1 MDIVDVDMHYK
12 PKRNNSSFVTE
23 HGIDVATNDAEWQAF
38 VVKPDNLYPLSGNTL
53 HIPTL
58 VLNLVMR
65 RQRTIQLAAYTLESA
80 LAITQFFDN
89 KLKKSLKNPLP
100 LPRPAALV

>member
-1 MDIVDVDMHYK
+1 MWSWK
-12 PKRNNSSFVTE
+12 PEYGFAISADSHPQRSAA
-23 HGIDVATNDAEWQAF
+23 HIDVATNDAEWQAF

-65 RQRTIQLAAYTLESA
+65 RQRTIQLAAYT
-80 LAITQFFDN
+80 
-89 KLKKSLKNPLP
+89 
-100 LPRPAALV
+100 R

>member
-12 PKRNNSSFVTE
+12 PKRNRSSYVTE
-23 HGIDVATNDAEWQAF
+23 HGIDVATDDAEWQAF
-38 VVKPDNLYPLSGNTL
+38 VVKPDNLYRLSGNTL

-65 RQRTIQLAAYTLESA
+65 RQRTIQLAAYTLEST

-89 KLKKSLKNPLP
+89 NLKKNPY
-100 LPRPAALV
+100 RPSSSS